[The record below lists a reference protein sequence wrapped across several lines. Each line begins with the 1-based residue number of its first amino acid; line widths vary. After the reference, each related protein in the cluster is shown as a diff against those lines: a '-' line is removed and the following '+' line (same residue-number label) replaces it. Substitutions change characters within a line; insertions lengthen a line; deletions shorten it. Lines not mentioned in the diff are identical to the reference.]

1 MKKQLSFLTKYFMK
15 NVEKGFENRFE
26 NFIFEGGGWW
36 VHVLRSPWQLVL
48 SAIAVLALMPTSE
61 LATSL
66 SFFISKELRAEPC
79 HLLFV
84 LRTVLDNIASS
95 EGLPVRSQGHPT
107 RI

>member
-1 MKKQLSFLTKYFMK
+1 MKKQLSFQTKYFMT
-15 NVEKGFENRFE
+15 NVEKGLLDLKILFLR
-26 NFIFEGGGWW
+26 GGGWW